1 MSYSKNAPNHFPR
14 YFNFGRIPLIIKSRS
29 SFKSI
34 IEKPS
39 KKIFKISSSP
49 AMSFQNI
56 TDFLTAF
63 LSADNQVRRQAES
76 FLDQIQN
83 QSPVQALEY
92 LLSGL
97 DLPESNVIFF
107 IQIYFLS
114 IMSIFLALLPYIIM
128 ICDFSITSSPIPSL
142 FFFFHF

>member
-1 MSYSKNAPNHFPR
+1 
-14 YFNFGRIPLIIKSRS
+14 
-29 SFKSI
+29 
-34 IEKPS
+34 
-39 KKIFKISSSP
+39 
-49 AMSFQNI
+49 MSFQNI

-107 IQIYFLS
+107 IQIYFL
-114 IMSIFLALLPYIIM
+114 L
-128 ICDFSITSSPIPSL
+128 
-142 FFFFHF
+142 